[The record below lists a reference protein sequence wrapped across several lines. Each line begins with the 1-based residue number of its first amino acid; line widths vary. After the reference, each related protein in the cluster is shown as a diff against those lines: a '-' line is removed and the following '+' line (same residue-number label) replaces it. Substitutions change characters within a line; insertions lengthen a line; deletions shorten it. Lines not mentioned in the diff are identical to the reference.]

1 MRILNLQEKFQG
13 FVVLF
18 LLLKIKQVEIDGI
31 ILTNLGGKGY
41 AYNFFNINGIYVTW
55 SLLCA
60 SEFLFS
66 SKFYLF
72 PLQILCPGEIS
83 QAYDI
88 SMQYL
93 ARASL
98 LTLATQT
105 LRMTVTSAT

>member
-1 MRILNLQEKFQG
+1 MHILNLQEKFQG

-18 LLLKIKQVEIDGI
+18 LLLKIKHVEIDGI

-41 AYNFFNINGIYVTW
+41 AYNFFNINGMYVTW

-60 SEFLFS
+60 SLNFYFLVS
-66 SKFYLF
+66 STYFLCKFYV
-72 PLQILCPGEIS
+72 QVK
-83 QAYDI
+83 YHRHMI

-98 LTLATQT
+98 LTLATQK
-105 LRMTVTSAT
+105 RP